1 MIKSMTGYGNATGA
15 SGKLG
20 LTVELRSVNNR
31 FLDCNVRIPRVYTAA
46 EDAIKAM
53 VQSRISRGKV
63 DVYVTI
69 DASAAD
75 DVTIRINEPLAGAYV
90 DAFQHL
96 FDKYGVTNDLT
107 ASSLARFSDVLV
119 VEKKETDTDQLTK
132 DICAVL
138 AQALDSFD
146 SMRIA
151 EGARLR
157 DDILSRADE
166 IERLT
171 ALAEAGK
178 RYLSE
183 RGFSS
188 MESTY
193 AQYYGGCAVI
203 NYAAVQDGV
212 LLYNDLIK
220 LWIEIDT
227 QAVVG
232 FEASNYWFSHISRSL
247 PAPEITAQQAQE
259 LLSPALTVQSVRMA
273 LIPLTLTDER
283 LCYEFKCTYG
293 EDAFVLYLNA
303 LTGDEEEVFQIIDS
317 GDGQLVL

>member
-1 MIKSMTGYGNATGA
+1 MIKSMTGYGNATGT

-46 EDAIKAM
+46 EDAIKSM

-90 DAFQHL
+90 EAFQHL

-132 DICAVL
+132 DICVVL

-146 SMRIA
+146 SMRVA

-171 ALAEAGK
+171 ALAEARSPQTVAEYRARLEQRMREVLESTTIDEARILTEAAIFADRVAVNEEIVRLK
-178 RYLSE
+178 SHLVQLRT
-183 RGFSS
+183 F
-188 MESTY
+188 MESTEPI
-193 AQYYGGCAVI
+193 GRKLDFL
-203 NYAAVQDGV
+203 VQEFNREANTLGSKG
-212 LLYNDLIK
+212 NDLEMARIVVDLK
-220 LWIEIDT
+220 AEIEKIR
-227 QAVVG
+227 
-232 FEASNYWFSHISRSL
+232 E
-247 PAPEITAQQAQE
+247 
-259 LLSPALTVQSVRMA
+259 
-273 LIPLTLTDER
+273 
-283 LCYEFKCTYG
+283 
-293 EDAFVLYLNA
+293 
-303 LTGDEEEVFQIIDS
+303 QIQNIE
-317 GDGQLVL
+317 

>member
-75 DVTIRINEPLAGAYV
+75 DVTIRINESLAGAYV

-171 ALAEAGK
+171 ALAEARSPQTVAEYRARLEQRMREVLESTTIDEARILTEAAIFADRVAVNEEIVRLK
-178 RYLSE
+178 SHLVQLRT
-183 RGFSS
+183 F
-188 MESTY
+188 MESSEPI
-193 AQYYGGCAVI
+193 GRKLDFL
-203 NYAAVQDGV
+203 VQEFNREANTLGSKG
-212 LLYNDLIK
+212 NDLEMARIVVDLK
-220 LWIEIDT
+220 AEIEKIR
-227 QAVVG
+227 
-232 FEASNYWFSHISRSL
+232 E
-247 PAPEITAQQAQE
+247 
-259 LLSPALTVQSVRMA
+259 
-273 LIPLTLTDER
+273 
-283 LCYEFKCTYG
+283 
-293 EDAFVLYLNA
+293 
-303 LTGDEEEVFQIIDS
+303 QIQNIE
-317 GDGQLVL
+317 

>member
-1 MIKSMTGYGNATGA
+1 MIKSMTGYGSAAGT

-53 VQSRISRGKV
+53 VQGRISRGKV

-69 DASAAD
+69 DTSAAD

-96 FDKYGVTNDLT
+96 FDRYGVTNDLT
-107 ASSLARFSDVLV
+107 ASTLAHFPDVLV
-119 VEKKETDTDQLTK
+119 VEKKETDADQLTK

-146 SMRIA
+146 AMRIA

-157 DDILSRADE
+157 ADVLRRADE

-171 ALAEAGK
+171 CLAEVRSPQTVAEYRTRLEQRMREVLESTTIDEARILTEAAIFADRVAVNEELVRLK
-178 RYLSE
+178 SHLAQLRT
-183 RGFSS
+183 F
-188 MESTY
+188 MESTEPV
-193 AQYYGGCAVI
+193 GRKLDFL
-203 NYAAVQDGV
+203 VQEFNREANTLGSKG
-212 LLYNDLIK
+212 NDLEMARIVVDMK
-220 LWIEIDT
+220 AEIEKIR
-227 QAVVG
+227 
-232 FEASNYWFSHISRSL
+232 E
-247 PAPEITAQQAQE
+247 
-259 LLSPALTVQSVRMA
+259 
-273 LIPLTLTDER
+273 
-283 LCYEFKCTYG
+283 
-293 EDAFVLYLNA
+293 
-303 LTGDEEEVFQIIDS
+303 QIQNIE
-317 GDGQLVL
+317 

>member
-171 ALAEAGK
+171 ALAEARSPQTVAEYRARLDIK
-178 RYLSE
+178 QSE
-183 RGFSS
+183 LA
-188 MESTY
+188 EK
-193 AQYYGGCAVI
+193 I
-203 NYAAVQDGV
+203 GV
-212 LLYNDLIK
+212 RRETIIRLEKGLYNPSLK
-220 LWIEIDT
+220 LAMDIAKFFGTTVEEL
-227 QAVVG
+227 
-232 FEASNYWFSHISRSL
+232 FEF
-247 PAPEITAQQAQE
+247 
-259 LLSPALTVQSVRMA
+259 
-273 LIPLTLTDER
+273 
-283 LCYEFKCTYG
+283 
-293 EDAFVLYLNA
+293 
-303 LTGDEEEVFQIIDS
+303 EE
-317 GDGQLVL
+317 